1 MNAFEKVNMDNYGF
15 TFRRGFGVL
24 SLPNQTSRIV
34 LHLILEIEALV
45 VVPLVVVIQM
55 MMPPSSAKPFQVLNL
70 TLM

>member
-1 MNAFEKVNMDNYGF
+1 MNAFEKVNMDNYRF

-24 SLPNQTSRIV
+24 SLSNQTSPRIV

-55 MMPPSSAKPFQVLNL
+55 MMPPSSAKPF
-70 TLM
+70 